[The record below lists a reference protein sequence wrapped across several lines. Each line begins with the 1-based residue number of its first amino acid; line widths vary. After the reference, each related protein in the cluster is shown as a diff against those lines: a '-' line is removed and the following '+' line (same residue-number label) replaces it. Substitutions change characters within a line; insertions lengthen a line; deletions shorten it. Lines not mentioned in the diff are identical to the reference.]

1 MSTTITLKKE
11 PITIKKGKLL
21 MNCLNESPGSGKP
34 ETEDLNYYFKIWLKK
49 GRDNSNR

>member
-1 MSTTITLKKE
+1 MSTFNTQKKE
-11 PITIKKGKLL
+11 QISIKKGKLL

-49 GRDNSNR
+49 GRDNTNR